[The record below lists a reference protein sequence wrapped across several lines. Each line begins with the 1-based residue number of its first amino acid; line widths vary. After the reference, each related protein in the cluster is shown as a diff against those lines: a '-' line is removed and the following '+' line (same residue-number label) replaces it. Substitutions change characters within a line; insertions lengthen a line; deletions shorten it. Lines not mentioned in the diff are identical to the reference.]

1 MNTRL
6 KTALAALLL
15 AAAACHAPA
24 PTPAAASPVTARYV
38 EARSAAV
45 FAGPCHVNG
54 EYDSQGRDAVVGLRV
69 DAGRWQGQ
77 DLAGVQ
83 LVACVSSPANLAEA
97 APRRTTLWLDAGLD
111 PARRE
116 AAAGWLAATH
126 GAALG
131 EVELRAAP
139 VAVRLEGEA
148 YSIDVPGVCT
158 LQGRL
163 LPDRACC
170 SMPEAVWYGP
180 VLPGARDL
188 VVGHSEVCSVA
199 GGPVAGGAANGGP
212 VAWTFQRQN
221 NALAGSLQ

>member
-1 MNTRL
+1 MHVPSVA
-6 KTALAALLL
+6 ALVALLL
-15 AAAACHAPA
+15 AAGCHAPA
-24 PTPAAASPVTARYV
+24 APPAADTPVSARYV
-38 EARSAAV
+38 EVRSAAV

-69 DAGRWQGQ
+69 VAGRWQGH

-83 LVACVSSPANLAEA
+83 LVACVSSPSNLAEA
-97 APRRTTLWLDAGLD
+97 APRRTTLWLDVGLD

-131 EVELRAAP
+131 QVELREAA
-139 VAVRLEGEA
+139 VEVRLDGEA
-148 YSIDVPGVCT
+148 YAIEVPGVCAV
-158 LQGRL
+158 QGLL
-163 LPDRACC
+163 LPNRACC

-188 VVGHSEVCSVA
+188 VVGHSDACAVT
-199 GGPVAGGAANGGP
+199 GGP

-221 NALAGSLQ
+221 NALAGSLR

>member
-1 MNTRL
+1 MNTRSP
-6 KTALAALLL
+6 AVLAALLL
-15 AAAACHAPA
+15 AAGCQVTA
-24 PTPAAASPVTARYV
+24 PTPAADPPISARYV

-83 LVACVSSPANLAEA
+83 LVACISSPSNLAEA
-97 APRRTTLWLDAGLD
+97 APRRTTLWLDASLD

-131 EVELRAAP
+131 QVELREAA
-139 VAVRLEGEA
+139 VEVHFDGEA
-148 YSIDVPGVCT
+148 YAIEVPGACSV
-158 LQGRL
+158 QGRL

-180 VLPGARDL
+180 VLPGAQAL
-188 VVGHSEVCSVA
+188 VVGHSDACAVT
-199 GGPVAGGAANGGP
+199 GGP

-221 NALAGSLQ
+221 NALAGSLR

>member
-1 MNTRL
+1 MNTSA
-6 KTALAALLL
+6 TAALAALLL
-15 AAAACHAPA
+15 AAGCRSPGPDPA
-24 PTPAAASPVTARYV
+24 PEAPVSARYV

-83 LVACVSSPANLAEA
+83 LVACVSSPANLAED

-111 PARRE
+111 PALRE

-131 EVELRAAP
+131 EVELRAAT

-148 YSIDVPGVCT
+148 YAIEVPGVCAV
-158 LQGRL
+158 QGRL
-163 LPDRACC
+163 LADRACC

-188 VVGHSEVCSVA
+188 VVGHSEACTVA
-199 GGPVAGGAANGGP
+199 GGP

-221 NALAGSLQ
+221 NALAGSLR